1 MSPSIPYA
9 RRVFFWAG
17 IYGLVALL
25 PMYFLEARIGQVF
38 PPALNHPEN
47 YYGFLA
53 VALAWQLA
61 FIAISR
67 DVVRFRPL
75 MLPAIA
81 AKFGFV
87 LTILVLY
94 LLGRVAAAAALPVAA
109 DLLIGLLFLV
119 AWRRTPKGAWA

>member
-25 PMYFLEARIGQVF
+25 PMCFLEARIGQVF

-61 FIAISR
+61 FLAISR

-75 MLPAIA
+75 MPVAVA

-87 LTILVLY
+87 ATVLALVLQE
-94 LLGRVAAAAALPVAA
+94 RIATAAAAPAVA

-119 AWRRTPKGAWA
+119 AWRRTPTDAWA

>member
-1 MSPSIPYA
+1 VSPSIPFA

-17 IYGLVALL
+17 VYGLVALL
-25 PMYFLEARIGQVF
+25 PMYFLEARIGQAF

-61 FIAISR
+61 FLAISR

-75 MLPAIA
+75 MPVAVA
-81 AKFGFV
+81 AKTGFV
-87 LTILVLY
+87 ATMLVLC
-94 LLGRVAAAAALPVAA
+94 LQGRIAAAAAAPAAA
-109 DLLIGLLFLV
+109 DLLIGVLFLV
-119 AWRRTPKGAWA
+119 AWRRTPKGVWA

>member
-1 MSPSIPYA
+1 MSPSIPFA
-9 RRVFFWAG
+9 RRVYFWSG
-17 IYGLVALL
+17 LYGLVALL
-25 PMYFLEARIGQVF
+25 PMYALESHIGRAF

-94 LLGRVAAAAALPVAA
+94 LLGRVAAAAAVPVAA

>member
-25 PMYFLEARIGQVF
+25 PMCFLEARIGQVF

-61 FIAISR
+61 FLAISR

-75 MLPAIA
+75 MPVAVA
-81 AKFGFV
+81 AKFAFV
-87 LTILVLY
+87 ATVLALVLQE
-94 LLGRVAAAAALPVAA
+94 RIATAAAAPAVAG
-109 DLLIGLLFLV
+109 LLIGLLFLV
-119 AWRRTPKGAWA
+119 AWRRPPTDAWA

>member
-1 MSPSIPYA
+1 MSPSESFA

-17 IYGLVALL
+17 LYGLMALL
-25 PMYFLEARIGQVF
+25 PMYALEAHIGRAF

-47 YYGFLA
+47 YYGFIA

-61 FIAISR
+61 FIGISR

-87 LTILVLY
+87 LTILVLC
-94 LLGRVAAAAALPVAA
+94 LQGRVAAAAAVPVTA
-109 DLLIGLLFLV
+109 DLLIGLLFFI
-119 AWRRTPKGAWA
+119 AWRRTPKDAWA